1 MSLFIPEA
9 SPGTKSQKL
18 GALRAQ
24 FSPAE
29 NRGLE
34 TWSGRP
40 KSLTR
45 SGRAGLTN
53 RLGPPRTE
61 GCGTFSAKT
70 GTVPGSPEV
79 VRGWGRNPG
88 ILTLTVPLPRRWVR
102 KRSRAKIES
111 PQPPGGP
118 HRANDCS
125 GRAFLAPP
133 IPSAAAPGGGRWA
146 GLGAFPARGDS
157 GGAVRGAGARGGTKR
172 PGRGTFEKS
181 EEVDLGRGPRSDE
194 EGGRAGARGRG
205 RPQPSPRR
213 PPREARRRHGRRG
226 AAPPACDPADP
237 PLGAPPPQPG
247 LRRDSGTEPH
257 SCGRRVGRLSIRAL
271 PGPVGFSPGR
281 TAAEPPPAGPSRGP
295 GAGTMKGSG
304 RAGSV
309 AMAHGPS
316 RSAACGIF
324 PDRDTNPCPLHRQ
337 ADSQPLRHQG
347 SPIVGGLYS
356 GQIHKSVVAVLK
368 VRSAAGDGDALCVT
382 EEELAADDDE
392 DMPSFPCTQEG
403 WPGPRCSRCQ
413 KNLSLHTSVRI
424 LYLFLA
430 FLLVSVA
437 VLASLVFRKVDSLSE
452 DISLAQALYD
462 KKLVSMQENLQG
474 LELKAPNNCSF
485 CHEAGQLGQE
495 IRKLQAELE
504 GIQKMLLAQEVQ
516 LDQTSQTHELLSTT
530 SGQISQE
537 MGNCSFSV
545 HQINQSLGLFLAQVR
560 GWQATTAGLD
570 LSLKD
575 LTQECYNVK
584 AAMHQINFTV
594 GQTSEW
600 IHGIRRK
607 TDEETLTLQ
616 KMIADWQN
624 YTRLF
629 SSLRATSA
637 KTGEAVKSLQ
647 ATLGA
652 SSQRISQNSE
662 SMHDLVLQV
671 MGLQLQLDNISS
683 FLDDHEENMHD
694 LQYHTHYAQN
704 RTVERFETLEGRMAS
719 HEIEIGTIFTNINAT
734 DSHVYSMLK
743 YLDDVRLSCTLGFHT
758 QAEELYYLNKTVSL
772 MLATTDLLRERFGL
786 LSARLDFNVRN
797 LSMVMEEM
805 KAVDTQHGEIL
816 RNVTILRGAPGPP
829 GPRGLKGDVGVKGPV
844 GSRGPKG
851 DLGSLGPPGPQGPQ
865 GQPGDTGP
873 VGERG
878 PVGLRGFPGL
888 KGLKGS
894 FGTGGPRGQPGPKGD
909 VGPPG
914 PEGPPGSPGPEGP
927 QGKPGIAGKI
937 GSPGQRGPMGPKG
950 EPGIQGPPGL
960 PGPPGPPGSQSRY

>member
-1 MSLFIPEA
+1 M
-9 SPGTKSQKL
+9 
-18 GALRAQ
+18 
-24 FSPAE
+24 
-29 NRGLE
+29 
-34 TWSGRP
+34 
-40 KSLTR
+40 
-45 SGRAGLTN
+45 
-53 RLGPPRTE
+53 
-61 GCGTFSAKT
+61 
-70 GTVPGSPEV
+70 
-79 VRGWGRNPG
+79 
-88 ILTLTVPLPRRWVR
+88 
-102 KRSRAKIES
+102 
-111 PQPPGGP
+111 
-118 HRANDCS
+118 
-125 GRAFLAPP
+125 
-133 IPSAAAPGGGRWA
+133 
-146 GLGAFPARGDS
+146 
-157 GGAVRGAGARGGTKR
+157 
-172 PGRGTFEKS
+172 
-181 EEVDLGRGPRSDE
+181 
-194 EGGRAGARGRG
+194 
-205 RPQPSPRR
+205 
-213 PPREARRRHGRRG
+213 
-226 AAPPACDPADP
+226 
-237 PLGAPPPQPG
+237 
-247 LRRDSGTEPH
+247 
-257 SCGRRVGRLSIRAL
+257 
-271 PGPVGFSPGR
+271 
-281 TAAEPPPAGPSRGP
+281 
-295 GAGTMKGSG
+295 
-304 RAGSV
+304 
-309 AMAHGPS
+309 
-316 RSAACGIF
+316 
-324 PDRDTNPCPLHRQ
+324 
-337 ADSQPLRHQG
+337 
-347 SPIVGGLYS
+347 
-356 GQIHKSVVAVLK
+356 K

-382 EEELAADDDE
+382 EEELAAEDDE

-403 WPGPRCSRCQ
+403 RPGPRCSRCQ

-575 LTQECYNVK
+575 LTQEYYSVK

-652 SSQRISQNSE
+652 SSQSISQNSE

-683 FLDDHEENMHD
+683 FLDEHEENMHD

-786 LSARLDFNVRN
+786 LSARLDFNIRN
-797 LSMVMEEM
+797 LSMVVEEM
-805 KAVDTQHGEIL
+805 KAVDTQHGDIL

-851 DLGSLGPPGPQGPQ
+851 DPGSLGPPGPQGPQ

-878 PVGLRGFPGL
+878 PVGQRGFPGL
-888 KGLKGS
+888 KGSKGS

-937 GSPGQRGPMGPKG
+937 GSPGQRGPTGPKG

-960 PGPPGPPGSQSRY
+960 PGPPGPPGSQSHY

>member
-1 MSLFIPEA
+1 MAIMPQHHYLLNCSLSSQMQPQGVRDSVECSPHSQSLGQDLAHGWFSLSVPSVNMSCEA
-9 SPGTKSQKL
+9 PGGGPWTRESPL
-18 GALRAQ
+18 LCLRPVSLRCHCLYQ
-24 FSPAE
+24 
-29 NRGLE
+29 
-34 TWSGRP
+34 RP
-40 KSLTR
+40 LQEQSHRSWER
-45 SGRAGLTN
+45 SGPSFLLQKTEAWRHGVAAQSHSPRVAEPAGLTN
-53 RLGPPRTE
+53 RLGLPRTE
-61 GCGTFSAKT
+61 GCATFSAET
-70 GTVPGSPEV
+70 GTVPGNPEDG
-79 VRGWGRNPG
+79 RGWGRDPG
-88 ILTLTVPLPRRWVR
+88 ILTFPVPLPRRWVR

-133 IPSAAAPGGGRWA
+133 IPSAAAPGGGRRA

-157 GGAVRGAGARGGTKR
+157 GGAGRGAGARGGTKR

-213 PPREARRRHGRRG
+213 PPRKARRRHGRRG

-247 LRRDSGTEPH
+247 LRRDSGTGPH
-257 SCGRRVGRLSIRAL
+257 SRRLRIGQRSIRAL
-271 PGPVGFSPGR
+271 PGPAGFSPGR

-295 GAGTMKGSG
+295 GAGTMKG
-304 RAGSV
+304 R
-309 AMAHGPS
+309 
-316 RSAACGIF
+316 
-324 PDRDTNPCPLHRQ
+324 
-337 ADSQPLRHQG
+337 
-347 SPIVGGLYS
+347 
-356 GQIHKSVVAVLK
+356 
-368 VRSAAGDGDALCVT
+368 
-382 EEELAADDDE
+382 
-392 DMPSFPCTQEG
+392 
-403 WPGPRCSRCQ
+403 PGPRCSRCQ
-413 KNLSLHTSVRI
+413 KNLTLHTSVRI

-430 FLLVSVA
+430 LLLVTVA
-437 VLASLVFRKVDSLSE
+437 VLASLVFRKVDSLSG

-537 MGNCSFSV
+537 MGNCSFSI

-616 KMIADWQN
+616 KMITDWQN
-624 YTRLF
+624 YSQLF
-629 SSLRATSA
+629 SSLRTTSA
-637 KTGEAVKSLQ
+637 KTAEAVKSLQ

-786 LSARLDFNVRN
+786 LSARLDFSVRN

-851 DLGSLGPPGPQGPQ
+851 DPGSLGPPGPQGPQ

-873 VGERG
+873 VGETG
-878 PVGLRGFPGL
+878 PLGLRGFPGL
-888 KGLKGS
+888 KGSKGS
-894 FGTGGPRGQPGPKGD
+894 FGTGGASGQPGPKGD

-950 EPGIQGPPGL
+950 EPGIEGPPGL